1 MSTREEI
8 DMVDTKEA
16 MEILLNACR
25 DWLTLFDVDPDDV
38 EDLIGVSLARV
49 RVAYKF
55 MKEGK

>member
-25 DWLTLFDVDPDDV
+25 DWLEDVNPDDV

-49 RVAYKF
+49 RAAYKF